1 MIGKGLRKITQQ
13 LLLLFCMLKK
23 KEICP
28 AYISKINSN
37 YEKQIVLLMIRNEE
51 KEGWNYLAVKEL
63 SILLR
68 GTTSW

>member
-1 MIGKGLRKITQQ
+1 
-13 LLLLFCMLKK
+13 MLKK

-68 GTTSW
+68 GITSW